1 MVKMWLVDTG
11 CGYDIVSK
19 REVAL
24 IKRFVNKAKLTI
36 TFHTANGPTVTEN
49 MAYIYVKELDE
60 NITPYILKQH
70 PTGVDRWVPLRG
82 DGLHFH
88 LGSWAKP
95 VLYPSGWSDY
105 PFGNVSLY
113 SLLISG
119 RNAPQI
125 SQNNGVD
132 DMLQRFTFL
141 FLD

>member
-24 IKRFVNKAKLTI
+24 TKRFVNKAKLTI

-70 PTGVDRWVPLRG
+70 PAGVDRWVPLRG
-82 DGLHFH
+82 DGLHTN
-88 LGSWAKP
+88 LASRAKP
-95 VLYPSGWSDY
+95 ILYPTRWYDY
-105 PFGNVSLY
+105 TFGCRKLY
-113 SLLISG
+113 SQS
-119 RNAPQI
+119 
-125 SQNNGVD
+125 V
-132 DMLQRFTFL
+132 T
-141 FLD
+141 